1 MAEYSIPD
9 ARLHRVIPSMF
20 NAGDFPMPWIDNP
33 TLDERRQYIRAY
45 LKWRLP
51 HDDMEMQERELR
63 DLAERKAAMR
73 LINGNLIEIGVDRFE
88 WLVDKM
94 FWRTWLGHLGK
105 APPFPWPLPK
115 RTDELTEISQSF
127 GRWLDIYR
135 KEGDLVEA
143 WPGSGNGAPD
153 AEQRHLSDNET
164 TATTQ
169 DLTMTERIDETDQ
182 LQKLSEQVDQL
193 RQELQQ
199 RDEQIARMDKR
210 IQQQKRQISQRD
222 TKISDKDRR
231 NRYLRDLLK
240 LERER
245 VDLLRQRNEDLHLEN
260 QETRRLNLDVL
271 EAWRRQLN

>member
-51 HDDMEMQERELR
+51 HDVMEKQERDLR

-73 LINGNLIEIGVDRFE
+73 LINGNLVEIGVD
-88 WLVDKM
+88 
-94 FWRTWLGHLGK
+94 
-105 APPFPWPLPK
+105 
-115 RTDELTEISQSF
+115 
-127 GRWLDIYR
+127 R
-135 KEGDLVEA
+135 KEGDLVKVPV
-143 WPGSGNGAPD
+143 PGDGAP
-153 AEQRHLSDNET
+153 EQNHLPENEA

-169 DLTMTERIDETDQ
+169 DLAITDERNQ

-199 RDEQIARMDKR
+199 RDEQISRMDKR
-210 IQQQKRQISQRD
+210 IRQQKRQISQRD
-222 TKISDKDRR
+222 TKITDKDRR
-231 NRYLRDLLK
+231 NRYLRDCAS
-240 LERER
+240 
-245 VDLLRQRNEDLHLEN
+245 LLRQRSEDLHLEN
-260 QETRRLNLDVL
+260 QETRRLNIDVL
-271 EAWRRQLN
+271 EAWRQQLNQWTDGPRMG